1 MMQQEDK
8 KIRLCKDCF
17 KCKTKGKL
25 IYCKLGVWREI
36 KSNKTILYT
45 PYDFNCNQWE
55 DVE

>member
-1 MMQQEDK
+1 MQQEDK